1 MPQLNSRYS
10 KTDIIEMYLNS
21 IYYGEQAYGV
31 DAAASVYF
39 GLKDQAGK
47 PAAKQLD
54 IAQAAML
61 AGIPA
66 SPSSYDPLQHPQA
79 SFNRFKEVL
88 SFMQRNGYISRL
100 DVINAI
106 EEAQQPHFFKQA
118 STLINRAPHFAELV
132 YSQLEQTFHMTRRQL
147 SRSDMIV
154 HTTLDITLQDKI

>member
-1 MPQLNSRYS
+1 MPQLNNRYS

-21 IYYGEQAYGV
+21 IYYGEQAYGI

-106 EEAQQPHFFKQA
+106 EEAQQPRFFKQA
-118 STLINRAPHFAELV
+118 STLINRAPHFAE
-132 YSQLEQTFHMTRRQL
+132 TRLFSVGADLPHDAQA
-147 SRSDMIV
+147 
-154 HTTLDITLQDKI
+154 TITLRYDCSHNARYHSTG